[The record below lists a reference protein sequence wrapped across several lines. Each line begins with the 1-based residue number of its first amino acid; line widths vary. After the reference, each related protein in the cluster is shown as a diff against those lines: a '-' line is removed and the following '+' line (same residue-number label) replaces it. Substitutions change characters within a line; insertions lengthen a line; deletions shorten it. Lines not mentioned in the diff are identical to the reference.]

1 MSFNKVQLAALELIQ
16 ADARFLYTLVDIQ
29 QNAKNINSNYIMMC
43 QPYIGIFTD
52 GAEQW
57 CKKMRLNA
65 PVFDNAEKDYYTS
78 LRLSHKL
85 LEKSYSEYKI
95 ILMEKF
101 WESDNYFYKI
111 RRLREKVLGY
121 YNVGTDLCNGEFCG
135 NTILGALHTPIATL
149 GNENAG
155 ITIRDMSVIAGK
167 LSACFECTDFPPYR
181 YNDKLNV
188 KYEDYHFFKNCPLK
202 LKTDLGFVLFSILCN
217 INYAIKFIDKYFVEE
232 IPQKFKFA
240 YLQYYYLCDF
250 ITDLNTCNA
259 TNFCLD
265 ISLKNRDFRNCL
277 AHYGLGQF
285 MKECDIIEND
295 VLKGLTNKA
304 FNLDYNTAKELLYG
318 YLRDLTEQIKNE
330 IF

>member
-1 MSFNKVQLAALELIQ
+1 MEFNKVQLSAWELIQ

-29 QNAKNINSNYIMMC
+29 QNAKNISSNYIMMC

-57 CKKMRLNA
+57 CKKMRLSA
-65 PVFDNAEKDYYTS
+65 PMFSNAEKGYYTS
-78 LRLSHKL
+78 LRLSHKF
-85 LEKSYSEYKI
+85 LEKSYAEYKKM
-95 ILMEKF
+95 LLEKF
-101 WESDNYFYKI
+101 WESENYFYKI
-111 RRLREKVLGY
+111 RSFREKVLGY

-135 NTILGALHTPIATL
+135 NTILGALHTPIPIL

-155 ITIRDMSVIAGK
+155 NIIRDMSIIAGK
-167 LSACFECTDFPPYR
+167 LAAYFGCTEFLPYR
-181 YNDKLNV
+181 YNDNLNI
-188 KYEDYHFFKNCPLK
+188 KYKNYHFYKNCPLK
-202 LKTDLGFVLFSILCN
+202 LKNDLGFVLFSILCN
-217 INYAIKFIDKYFVEE
+217 INYAIEFVEKYFVEE

-259 TNFCLD
+259 TNFYLD
-265 ISLKNRDFRNCL
+265 TTLKNRDFRNCL

-285 MKECDIIEND
+285 LKECDIMDND

-304 FNLDYNTAKELLYG
+304 FNLDYITAKKLLYG
-318 YLRDLTEQIKNE
+318 SLHDLAEQIKKA
-330 IF
+330 IC